1 MSHPRFGQ
9 AVWHINLV
17 KRRFFATP
25 DVTPLASISRRPN
38 CGGFPPP
45 SPTAASVGC
54 HHCV

>member
-38 CGGFPPP
+38 CGGFPATIADSGFSRL
-45 SPTAASVGC
+45 SPLR
-54 HHCV
+54 